1 MPEYISKEEKL
12 NLYNSIN
19 VVDGSSISKFSQS
32 SYNLNNFQD
41 MANKSLKV
49 SHLEKL
55 QENSDIRAIEPKI
68 MQLQAIAD
76 KFINQKFNY
85 SEKGLGNHQNGRN
98 WTVHGLKVERP
109 VSIATF
115 SCSFCTTF
123 YFESR

>member
-76 KFINQKFNY
+76 NFINQKY
-85 SEKGLGNHQNGRN
+85 LGIKLQ
-98 WTVHGLKVERP
+98 
-109 VSIATF
+109 I
-115 SCSFCTTF
+115 
-123 YFESR
+123 

>member
-55 QENSDIRAIEPKI
+55 QENSDIRAIEPLI
-68 MQLQAIAD
+68 PILSMYAI
-76 KFINQKFNY
+76 
-85 SEKGLGNHQNGRN
+85 
-98 WTVHGLKVERP
+98 
-109 VSIATF
+109 
-115 SCSFCTTF
+115 
-123 YFESR
+123 

>member
-76 KFINQKFNY
+76 NFINQKYPILCF
-85 SEKGLGNHQNGRN
+85 
-98 WTVHGLKVERP
+98 
-109 VSIATF
+109 IIF
-115 SCSFCTTF
+115 I
-123 YFESR
+123 